1 MKEKSFPSLSDLII
15 PFFPSSPSDGER
27 YNGGG
32 SLLLLLLLR
41 AGHGRPGEVLKVLR
55 GGRGHPLHRP
65 RRTLYQRPRPVHTI
79 QEAGMK
85 NFSSKGRGKC
95 SSPDFNQTPPVYASL
110 SVWV

>member
-1 MKEKSFPSLSDLII
+1 MTFERKKFSIFVRPNYY
-15 PFFPSSPSDGER
+15 FFPSSPSDGER

-32 SLLLLLLLR
+32 SLLLLLR

-79 QEAGMK
+79 QEAGIKTFLQKAEENVLLQILIKPHLFMRLWAC
-85 NFSSKGRGKC
+85 G
-95 SSPDFNQTPPVYASL
+95 
-110 SVWV
+110 